1 MEGLMRPLESPDSLN
16 FAPVSKV
23 APLVQSYIALPSE
36 KLLEMYSQEH
46 VVKLG
51 QLLVARFFNECLQL
65 QRGLSDLQSS
75 LQSSEQRREE
85 LERGSL
91 ASQASLPMMPEITLP
106 GRREAE
112 EMRMECAH
120 CLETSEKLRIA
131 EERLQEMQER
141 ALQYSPKG
149 DPLCQQPASGA
160 QRARRI
166 TKKEMRMECAH
177 CLETSEKLR
186 IAEERL
192 QEMQERAL
200 QYSPKAPQSARGYS
214 GAVAAEAQA
223 PQEALLKKKAAVMLQ
238 SAWRRRAAQLRFERH
253 LLDLIFPQRPEGP
266 STPMATLSSLRLVQG
281 LLRRVWRSLR
291 RRGLDF
297 ELAYRCADAGYQKKA
312 GTSAADGSSMRVGHF
327 LHFLCQQQG

>member
-141 ALQYSPKG
+141 ALQYSPKA
-149 DPLCQQPASGA
+149 QVSSGSVL
-160 QRARRI
+160 I
-166 TKKEMRMECAH
+166 
-177 CLETSEKLR
+177 
-186 IAEERL
+186 ER
-192 QEMQERAL
+192 
-200 QYSPKAPQSARGYS
+200 
-214 GAVAAEAQA
+214 
-223 PQEALLKKKAAVMLQ
+223 
-238 SAWRRRAAQLRFERH
+238 
-253 LLDLIFPQRPEGP
+253 
-266 STPMATLSSLRLVQG
+266 
-281 LLRRVWRSLR
+281 
-291 RRGLDF
+291 
-297 ELAYRCADAGYQKKA
+297 
-312 GTSAADGSSMRVGHF
+312 
-327 LHFLCQQQG
+327 